1 MVERCAL
8 SGSDLKIKFR
18 TILLTSI
25 ITIVLYC
32 VVLYYIK
39 RDWLPCKVVFR
50 VGNQNTKCDKQQ
62 QSMFLCLQKNQNTP
76 RPSEHPP
83 VMGEKMSNRLGA
95 IKGCKYKTS
104 SWPLNRFSDADN
116 IGSTVYCRGEPTV
129 ILYIYINRHAG
140 TPEKH

>member
-25 ITIVLYC
+25 PNCRAIHRFSNLQAE
-32 VVLYYIK
+32 
-39 RDWLPCKVVFR
+39 RDCILK
-50 VGNQNTKCDKQQ
+50 
-62 QSMFLCLQKNQNTP
+62 KNQSTS

-83 VMGEKMSNRLGA
+83 VMEEKMSKRLGG

-104 SWPLNRFSDADN
+104 SWHLNRFPDADN
-116 IGSTVYCRGEPTV
+116 IGSTV
-129 ILYIYINRHAG
+129 
-140 TPEKH
+140 